1 MTVWQ
6 PPQRFAA
13 MSQPDGNIATP
24 PKYRLRWYQ
33 FSLRSLLI
41 LTLLVVIGLKITVAW
56 TKHRRMQIAREWV
69 EACLKKKYPDLI
81 APTLSWSDWAS
92 QTACPAHLELP
103 ERLIV
108 LRMAVTELET
118 PRQRIAGLKLLLETE
133 MAAALPMLREAEDGE
148 RDAEVRTWE
157 LRLIGLFRDKK
168 SVDRVA
174 ACLADPDARV
184 RAAAADA
191 LGLIHCPAYGVPQG
205 YGWDRLFALGSNP
218 PVDLHRL
225 INAAF
230 FGGQPPG
237 VIPSDRQMPG
247 AAIELPDS
255 MRATLETMMLQG
267 ATSDE
272 RVAAARALV
281 GWPPE
286 RYRLRVAE
294 WGVWI
299 NCNGQLKLVQSVIDE
314 IPKFVHRTGNT
325 AASLTDRLVEPMS
338 INKPILH
345 LTADR
350 PLAVDLQVLIANGRP
365 WFAFPRPDDFS
376 LSFADDSDNGR
387 AIDAH
392 QLPEASSK
400 SSLMELSPI
409 AEGYPW
415 IVPPHRSYYADIP
428 WAAMDFDRET
438 WSGAIRSLGLRWQS
452 LIVSPQRQ
460 PWMTPPP
467 VGNSDRYD
475 WWERL
480 RKVPSSWLSSQGESE
495 RFLYY
500 DGPTRWR
507 SPVQVS
513 VERNIL
519 HFMGSPVPGTTPEK
533 RRECDGNEDPMVLST
548 SFKTPKGRGGGCRGF
563 TSRSPAVTPSRKLCP
578 CVKASGTWTSPK
590 SRR

>member
-1 MTVWQ
+1 M
-6 PPQRFAA
+6 
-13 MSQPDGNIATP
+13 
-24 PKYRLRWYQ
+24 
-33 FSLRSLLI
+33 I

-184 RAAAADA
+184 RSGGGRRPRIDP
-191 LGLIHCPAYGVPQG
+191 LPGLWRASGL
-205 YGWDRLFALGSNP
+205 RLEPSLPWGATRP
-218 PVDLHRL
+218 IDLHRL

-272 RVAAARALV
+272 RVAAARAWWA
-281 GWPPE
+281 GRPSD
-286 RYRLRVAE
+286 YRLRVAE

-299 NCNGQLKLVQSVIDE
+299 NLA
-314 IPKFVHRTGNT
+314 GN
-325 AASLTDRLVEPMS
+325 
-338 INKPILH
+338 
-345 LTADR
+345 
-350 PLAVDLQVLIANGRP
+350 
-365 WFAFPRPDDFS
+365 
-376 LSFADDSDNGR
+376 
-387 AIDAH
+387 
-392 QLPEASSK
+392 
-400 SSLMELSPI
+400 
-409 AEGYPW
+409 
-415 IVPPHRSYYADIP
+415 
-428 WAAMDFDRET
+428 
-438 WSGAIRSLGLRWQS
+438 
-452 LIVSPQRQ
+452 
-460 PWMTPPP
+460 
-467 VGNSDRYD
+467 
-475 WWERL
+475 
-480 RKVPSSWLSSQGESE
+480 
-495 RFLYY
+495 
-500 DGPTRWR
+500 
-507 SPVQVS
+507 
-513 VERNIL
+513 
-519 HFMGSPVPGTTPEK
+519 
-533 RRECDGNEDPMVLST
+533 
-548 SFKTPKGRGGGCRGF
+548 
-563 TSRSPAVTPSRKLCP
+563 
-578 CVKASGTWTSPK
+578 
-590 SRR
+590 